1 MVSPLKGKT
10 KWHINYTNCE
20 NVIRGV
26 REVELLRVN
35 NICKYFSGLKAVDD
49 VTFAIKKGEVVSII
63 GPNGAGKTT
72 LFNVVSGHYR
82 PTKGSKIF
90 KGQDITDLPSFRVV
104 EKGIS
109 RTFQNIRLFSNLT
122 VLENIMIGLH
132 TKLKAGILDSLLQPR
147 KTRQEEIYCYDRA
160 MDFLKKVNLSNK
172 AFEVAKNLSY
182 GEQRRLEIAR
192 ALAAE
197 PELLM
202 LDEPTAGMNNQEAME
217 LVRFIENL
225 RSEGVTI
232 ILIEHNMRV
241 VMGISDRVIVLDH
254 GVKIAE
260 GSAREV
266 QSNPAV
272 IEAYLGRR
280 CSNA

>member
-1 MVSPLKGKT
+1 
-10 KWHINYTNCE
+10 
-20 NVIRGV
+20 V
-26 REVELLRVN
+26 RKVELLKVN

-49 VTFAIKKGEVVSII
+49 VSFTVKKGEIVSII

-82 PTKGSKIF
+82 CTQGTKIF
-90 KGQDITDLPSFRVV
+90 QNEDITDLPSYKVV

-132 TKLKAGILDSLLQPR
+132 TKLKASIMDCLLQPKR
-147 KTRQEEIYCYDRA
+147 TKEEERYCYDRA
-160 MDFLKKVNLSNK
+160 MEFLKKVNLEHK
-172 AFEVAKNLSY
+172 AFETAKNLSY

-197 PELLM
+197 PILLM
-202 LDEPTAGMNNQEAME
+202 LDEPTAGMNNQEAMD

-225 RSEGVTI
+225 RNEGITI

-241 VMGISDRVIVLDH
+241 VMGISDRIIVLDH

-260 GSAREV
+260 GSAREI